1 MILALDTWLLPALA
15 AGSSSYL
22 VSLLW
27 ERIRPETAP
36 EHPLSAY
43 LAALS
48 FLLGAFAAGYRQAV
62 YAPDPENNIIVMF
75 VAGAS
80 ATFFWLLLRRR
91 FPGGR
96 DRDRDRGDRD
106 RG

>member
-1 MILALDTWLLPALA
+1 MILALDIWLLPAIA

-27 ERIRPETAP
+27 ERLGPQTAP
-36 EHPLSAY
+36 DRPLSAR

-48 FLLGAFAAGYRQAV
+48 FLLGAITAGYRHAV
-62 YAPDPENNIIVMF
+62 YAAGPENNFIAMF

-80 ATFFWLLLRRR
+80 ATFFWLLLRRHL
-91 FPGGR
+91 PGCN
-96 DRDRDRGDRD
+96 DRERRNRDRG
-106 RG
+106 